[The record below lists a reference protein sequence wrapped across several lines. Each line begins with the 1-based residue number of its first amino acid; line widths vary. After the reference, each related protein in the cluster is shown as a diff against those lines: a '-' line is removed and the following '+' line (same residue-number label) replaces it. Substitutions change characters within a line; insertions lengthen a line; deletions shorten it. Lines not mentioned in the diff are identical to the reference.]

1 MQISNE
7 KAESLILGVVT
18 EVKSIHRKSGVVTIQ
33 SEDGTLYREEV
44 ANYPVVGS
52 VYALDN
58 DTQQWVPL
66 YLEKTRIVFF
76 KKYYPI
82 SYTPSVAACD
92 HCGHGRSAEDVEQ
105 GFFPC
110 GCYTKVD
117 EYPTCDYCGFYGPKE
132 YGWMCGMCGGI

>member
-7 KAESLILGVVT
+7 KGEIVVLGIVT
-18 EVKSIHRKSGVVTIQ
+18 SVTTIHRNKGVVTIQ
-33 SEDGTLYREEV
+33 SEDGTIFREETV
-44 ANYPVVGS
+44 KYPLVGTFVVF
-52 VYALDN
+52 DN
-58 DTQQWVPL
+58 DTDQWVVL
-66 YLEKTRIVFF
+66 NVKKARSAFF
-76 KKYYPI
+76 KKYYPVT
-82 SYTPSVAACD
+82 YTPSVAACD